1 MVSLVELPSGYVGF
15 EPARDAGP
23 APALAVVLHG
33 SVDFETGLFPKPLG
47 RESLAGVISAV
58 REAYGEGK
66 DVDVYAPALPYVH
79 LPDGSGG
86 QAIVTAIVGDL
97 DYLWT
102 RASESGAAY
111 QKIVFIGHC
120 VGGTILRRVFLAG
133 SYNSPDYDA
142 ENSQRDDLYEAM
154 KPGGLPRPWIG
165 KVDRILLLAS
175 WEKGW
180 SVSPRTGW
188 WFSFWLNLIGGL
200 GRVTE
205 LCRPYLK
212 ATPFRTVLDMRQGAP
227 FIVQT
232 RLIWMAYRRW
242 LNPEALQKYN
252 EQQPERRLAQPPAD
266 ANNPLVVQIIG
277 SRDDFVSPQEQID
290 CDAEGLGAAALHQ
303 PEKHYFLFE
312 MADATHV
319 GVLRLGDH
327 EDRKAIFLGA
337 LQGSREQ
344 LRKPPQGSPL
354 AEAHR
359 NPVDLL
365 DAPPEIYE
373 GVSSLAF
380 VIHGIRNDGSWTHR
394 IAAAIKSE
402 WDSTKPAGGMQVYP
416 TWTHSYGYF
425 PMLPFVLPWIR
436 KNKVEWFMDN
446 YVSVKAAYP
455 NATFHY
461 VGHSNGTYLAATAL
475 KDYPAARF
483 GAVYFAGS
491 VVHPQFDWPQTLDRR
506 QIESFHNARGGEDW
520 VVALL
525 PKSLEYFSDLGGGGF
540 DGFDEANVVN
550 GKPTWPT
557 ARGGFTQ
564 SGQPQFLWV
573 TAARAATS
581 AHARVLDL
589 LDRTSLA

>member
-290 CDAEGLGAAALHQ
+290 CDAEGTRRRRVASARETLFSVRDGRRHACWRAPSRRPRRSQGDFPWGAAREPRAAAKTSPGVAARRSASQSRGSPRRPSRNLRGRQLARLRHSRHSRRRQ
-303 PEKHYFLFE
+303 L
-312 MADATHV
+312 DASHSRGDQERV
-319 GVLRLGDH
+319 GFDKACRRYAGLSDLDAFLRLFSNAAV
-327 EDRKAIFLGA
+327 RPA
-337 LQGSREQ
+337 LDPKEQGRMVHGQ
-344 LRKPPQGSPL
+344 LREREGRLSQRHFPLRRPFQRHLSRRDRPEGLSGRPLRRRLFRRQRRSPAVRLATDARSAPNREFPQRARRRRLG
-354 AEAHR
+354 R
-359 NPVDLL
+359 R
-365 DAPPEIYE
+365 APAQEI
-373 GVSSLAF
+373 SNIFPIS
-380 VIHGIRNDGSWTHR
+380 
-394 IAAAIKSE
+394 AAAASTV
-402 WDSTKPAGGMQVYP
+402 STK
-416 TWTHSYGYF
+416 
-425 PMLPFVLPWIR
+425 L
-436 KNKVEWFMDN
+436 
-446 YVSVKAAYP
+446 
-455 NATFHY
+455 
-461 VGHSNGTYLAATAL
+461 
-475 KDYPAARF
+475 
-483 GAVYFAGS
+483 
-491 VVHPQFDWPQTLDRR
+491 
-506 QIESFHNARGGEDW
+506 
-520 VVALL
+520 
-525 PKSLEYFSDLGGGGF
+525 
-540 DGFDEANVVN
+540 
-550 GKPTWPT
+550 
-557 ARGGFTQ
+557 
-564 SGQPQFLWV
+564 
-573 TAARAATS
+573 TS
-581 AHARVLDL
+581 
-589 LDRTSLA
+589 